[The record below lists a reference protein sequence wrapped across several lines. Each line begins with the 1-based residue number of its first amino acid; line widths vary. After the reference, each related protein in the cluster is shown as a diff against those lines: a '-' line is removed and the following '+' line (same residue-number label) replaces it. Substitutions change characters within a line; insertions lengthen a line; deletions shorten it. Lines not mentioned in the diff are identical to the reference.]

1 MLLFVNNLHEK
12 CITESNVQKVCTLQK
27 VQIFGSVH
35 MLFVICTRCNFV
47 CVLHEKCTI
56 FQPIRRTWFLNVH
69 HWGRLSLHLSHVTQ
83 PAGLPIPVSIA
94 WSITTPPGWDDSLG
108 HHKVTPSILSA
119 SLTIYQYPFKLLGG
133 EGIVK

>member
-56 FQPIRRTWFLNVH
+56 FQPIRRT
-69 HWGRLSLHLSHVTQ
+69 
-83 PAGLPIPVSIA
+83 
-94 WSITTPPGWDDSLG
+94 
-108 HHKVTPSILSA
+108 
-119 SLTIYQYPFKLLGG
+119 
-133 EGIVK
+133 